1 MVKDG
6 FYKVQFSAAVQGA
19 GGVVVVENGVVRGAD
34 DQYLY
39 AGKIATNGSS
49 LTAQIS
55 VSAYQPNAVSVF
67 NTAGGKFTL
76 SLSGTVSGDNFH
88 LTGNAPIAG
97 IPEISIHG
105 SRVAAL
111 TL

>member
-39 AGKIATNGSS
+39 AGKISTDGNA
-49 LTAQIS
+49 LKAQIT
-55 VSAYQPNAVSVF
+55 VSAYKPGAVSVF
-67 NTAGGKFTL
+67 NTAGGKFPL
-76 SLSGTVSGDNFH
+76 SLTGTVAGDSFT
-88 LTGNAPIAG
+88 LTGPAPAPG
-97 IPEISIHG
+97 LPGISISG
-105 SRVAAL
+105 QRVADL

>member
-6 FYKVQFSAAVQGA
+6 FYRVQFSAAVQGA

-39 AGKIATNGSS
+39 AGKITTEGNA
-49 LTAQIS
+49 LKAQIT
-55 VSAYQPNAVSVF
+55 VSAYQPDAVSVF
-67 NTAGGKFTL
+67 NTAGGKFPL
-76 SLSGTVSGDNFH
+76 SLSGAVTGEGFT
-88 LTGNAPIAG
+88 LTGAAPVPGAQG
-97 IPEISIHG
+97 ISIIGH
-105 SRVAAL
+105 RVADL